1 MSLWS
6 RFLAHPVLSLG
17 LMYVKKFNSYCQ
29 VLKKMHAKENWFLFS
44 VSRCTIAEIM
54 PPVKVYSLELEP
66 VWFEVLC
73 PSPWVERH

>member
-29 VLKKMHAKENWFLFS
+29 VLKKMHAKKLVPFFCL
-44 VSRCTIAEIM
+44 T
-54 PPVKVYSLELEP
+54 VYYRGNNAS
-66 VWFEVLC
+66 C
-73 PSPWVERH
+73 